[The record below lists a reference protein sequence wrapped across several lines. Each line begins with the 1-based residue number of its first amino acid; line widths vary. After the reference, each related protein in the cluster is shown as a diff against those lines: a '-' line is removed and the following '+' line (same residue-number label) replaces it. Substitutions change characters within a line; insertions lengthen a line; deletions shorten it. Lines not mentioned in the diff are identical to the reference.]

1 MRLHIPCLIASV
13 AFLCQFTEEFL
24 LQISVAR
31 TPHGRADSLVTLDGS
46 QYFALPEEE
55 QMPVQEFFT
64 SLCRENSGEVI
75 YAQAQNNR

>member
-1 MRLHIPCLIASV
+1 MRLHVSCLILSV
-13 AFLCQFTEEFL
+13 AFLPQFTEDFL

-31 TPHGRADSLVTLDGS
+31 TPHGRADSVVRLDGS
-46 QYFALPEEE
+46 QYFVLPEEE

-64 SLCRENSGEVI
+64 SLCRGNSGEVI